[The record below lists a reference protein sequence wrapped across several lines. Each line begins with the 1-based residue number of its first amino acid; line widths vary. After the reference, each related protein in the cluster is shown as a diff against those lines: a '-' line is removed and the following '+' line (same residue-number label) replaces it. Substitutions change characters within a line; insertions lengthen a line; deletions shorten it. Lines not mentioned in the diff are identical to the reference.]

1 MGRLPSPAAA
11 WLGRRLGDLAWAAL
25 AGRRRRALANLAQAF
40 PDLAPAERRRLCRR
54 SWQHLGLVFVE
65 LCALLARPVDRFLAR
80 VTVEGLEHLKATM
93 AVHGRALILT
103 AHLGNWEILPAASRL
118 AGYPLA
124 IVVRPLDS
132 LGLNALAERVRRKAG
147 VELIDKRRAL
157 RPVLAALGGGRMVG
171 ILLDQNATRDEG
183 VFVPFFG
190 RAASTSR
197 AIGVLAVRTR
207 TPVVP
212 IFTRREPG
220 GLHRVVIRPALPLP
234 DGGGSEAVAEL
245 TARCTAEIE
254 SAIREAPDQWL
265 WIHHRWRTRPPGER

>member
-1 MGRLPSPAAA
+1 VGRLPVPVAA
-11 WLGRRLGDLAWAAL
+11 WLGRRLGDLGWAVL

-65 LCALLARPVDRFLAR
+65 LCALLARPLDRFLAR
-80 VTVEGLEHLKATM
+80 VTIEGLEHLKAVMT
-93 AVHGRALILT
+93 AHGRALILT
-103 AHLGNWEILPAASRL
+103 AHLGNWEILPAAGRL

-132 LGLNALAERVRRKAG
+132 LGLNVLAERARRKAG

-157 RPVLAALGGGRMVG
+157 RPVLAALAGGRMVG

-197 AIGVLAVRTR
+197 SIGVLAVRTR

-212 IFTRREPG
+212 IFTRRERG
-220 GLHRVVIRPALPLP
+220 GAHRVVIGPPLPLP
-234 DGGGSEAVAEL
+234 DGGGSDAVAEL

-254 SAIREAPDQWL
+254 AAIREAPDQWL